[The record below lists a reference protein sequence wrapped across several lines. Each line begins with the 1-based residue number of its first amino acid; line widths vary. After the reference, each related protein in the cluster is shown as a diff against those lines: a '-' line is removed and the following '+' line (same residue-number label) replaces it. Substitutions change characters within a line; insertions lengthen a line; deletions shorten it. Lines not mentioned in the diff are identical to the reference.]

1 MISVILILT
10 LLIWGLA
17 KYIFYIKH
25 MEKHLKHLKTSGPSI
40 PLIGNTSFFTM
51 TSFSDFVRDS
61 FEFILNN
68 DTPLKASVGPIY
80 YVALD
85 RPEDVR
91 TILMSPNCLDKPYTY
106 GFYPL
111 PLGLLTQ
118 RCKSFDDLIDEREL
132 KYYILL
138 TK

>member
-1 MISVILILT
+1 MLLVILILT
-10 LLIWGLA
+10 LLMWGLA

-25 MEKHLKHLKTSGPSI
+25 MEKHLNHLKTSGPSI
-40 PLIGNTSFFTM
+40 PFIGNTSFFAM

-91 TILMSPNCLDKPYTY
+91 TILMSLNCLDKPYTY

-132 KYYILL
+132 KYILL